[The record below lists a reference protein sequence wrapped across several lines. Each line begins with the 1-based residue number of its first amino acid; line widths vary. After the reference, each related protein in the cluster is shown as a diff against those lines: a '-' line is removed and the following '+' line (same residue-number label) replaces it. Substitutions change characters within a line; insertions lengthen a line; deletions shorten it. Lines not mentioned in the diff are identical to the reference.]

1 MSIDDAV
8 PRRAGRSRG
17 RWSTWRRLASLRLQ
31 RGRHRSASRSSRGTR
46 AHFCARR
53 DSTTTPQ
60 SEKMSP
66 RAAAAKAR
74 EQMIAMKDDLI
85 SPGKKRALP
94 ERPDGWGGFSKR
106 KRCGECDGCN
116 ATDCGRCDNCRDMPK
131 YGGRGTKRQSC
142 RMRMCHVIAEED
154 SKMKVERDAV
164 REKERAEREEKRAA
178 ERAEREANRPA
189 RKSGG
194 RSSGSRSGGA
204 SRARRIAR
212 RAAAG
217 AVGRAWSARLPAVRL
232 EQCRRLGKETMPRLG
247 VEARLIVEPGM
258 EDARYS
264 TVTVVTARRGRRRL
278 GERTRRRNKGQ
289 RAKGLGLPASLTS
302 SLKAARR
309 TTGGRC

>member
-1 MSIDDAV
+1 
-8 PRRAGRSRG
+8 
-17 RWSTWRRLASLRLQ
+17 
-31 RGRHRSASRSSRGTR
+31 
-46 AHFCARR
+46 
-53 DSTTTPQ
+53 
-60 SEKMSP
+60 MSP

-204 SRARRIAR
+204 SL
-212 RAAAG
+212 RAANRSTRELQAL
-217 AVGRAWSARLPAVRL
+217 VGRAWSARLPAVRL
-232 EQCRRLGKETMPRLG
+232 DGDITAGWAKETMPRGSL
-247 VEARLIVEPGM
+247 VEARLIDEPGM
-258 EDARYS
+258 EDARYAG
-264 TVTVVTARRGRRRL
+264 TVIDRRL
-278 GERTRRRNKGQ
+278 PDDDDDDWETDASPQQG
-289 RAKGLGLPASLTS
+289 AKAEELELLIEFDE
-302 SLKAARR
+302 L
-309 TTGGRC
+309 